1 MEHDSAIDFVQLA
14 LRIPRAQFM
23 AQHPY
28 LFLVS
33 QGGLLPV
40 ASKAKT
46 LLVPLEDVTEM
57 RAVREDQVEEDAPP
71 PLLLAVRKRQPLT
84 QAYPPGPIS
93 VGRNT
98 ANDVVV
104 PDLSISK
111 VHAYFRPVGPVGS
124 DGQLELS
131 DAGSRNGTWVGKRQ
145 LTPKTP
151 AVGIKPGAVVR
162 FGRVEF
168 VVLSAAD
175 LWDQVR
181 DVPDW

>member
-14 LRIPRAQFM
+14 LRIPRAQFV

-71 PLLLAVRKRQPLT
+71 PLLLAVRKRQAMTAPGP
-84 QAYPPGPIS
+84 AGPIS

-98 ANDVVV
+98 VNDIVI
-104 PDLSISK
+104 PDLSVSK
-111 VHAYFRPVGPVGS
+111 VHAYFRPVGNE
-124 DGQLELS
+124 GQLELS
-131 DAGSRNGTWVGKRQ
+131 DAGARNGTWVGKRQ

-151 AVGIKPGAVVR
+151 AVAIKPGAIVR

-168 VVLSAAD
+168 VVLSPAD

>member
-14 LRIPRAQFM
+14 LRIPRAQFV

-40 ASKAKT
+40 AAKAKT

-57 RAVREDQVEEDAPP
+57 RAVRQDQVEEDAPP
-71 PLLLAVRKRQPLT
+71 PLLLAVRKRQPIT
-84 QAYPPGPIS
+84 QGTPPGLIS
-93 VGRNT
+93 IGRNT
-98 ANDVVV
+98 ANDIVI
-104 PDLSISK
+104 PDLSVSK
-111 VHAYFRPVGPVGS
+111 VHAHFRPVS
-124 DGQLELS
+124 NDGQLELH

-145 LTPKTP
+145 VTPKTG
-151 AVGIKPGAVVR
+151 AVSVKPGAVVR

>member
-1 MEHDSAIDFVQLA
+1 MELDSAIDYVQLA
-14 LRIPRAQFM
+14 LRIPRAQFV

-71 PLLLAVRKRQPLT
+71 PLLLAVRKRQTSL
-84 QAYPPGPIS
+84 PGPIS
-93 VGRNT
+93 VGRHL
-98 ANDVVV
+98 ANDIVI
-104 PDLSISK
+104 PDLSVSK
-111 VHAYFRPVGPVGS
+111 VHAYFRPVGN
-124 DGQLELS
+124 DGHLELS

-145 LTPKTP
+145 LLPKTP
-151 AVGIKPGAVVR
+151 ALAVKPGAVIR

-168 VVLSAAD
+168 VVLAPAD